1 MTQPAPQPPAGPPP
15 QPTTPPAGQVGQQ
28 PPPAAPPA
36 SPAQPPPSAPQPQP
50 YGSPPQTPP
59 QQPPTPPQ
67 GWTPPPTGWQGSP
80 FPEWQPPP
88 GQPPAPPYTPA
99 PTGQPPAPSDP
110 GPPQPL
116 SPPPAGQPDND
127 GGGYDLSRLPKAA
140 REEIERLRSQMS
152 ERDTQ
157 LRTATVSQHAGTAA
171 GQAGVNPAALL
182 GSTAWQQAA
191 AGLDPAAPDYAQRLA
206 WTIQTIA
213 AQNPWMAAQPAGP
226 PQPQLPARSGG
237 HFGGAPTA
245 TTMSLDEQIAE
256 AQKAGNW
263 RKVISL
269 QNQKLTAAHQQQPQ

>member
-1 MTQPAPQPPAGPPP
+1 
-15 QPTTPPAGQVGQQ
+15 
-28 PPPAAPPA
+28 
-36 SPAQPPPSAPQPQP
+36 
-50 YGSPPQTPP
+50 
-59 QQPPTPPQ
+59 
-67 GWTPPPTGWQGSP
+67 
-80 FPEWQPPP
+80 
-88 GQPPAPPYTPA
+88 
-99 PTGQPPAPSDP
+99 
-110 GPPQPL
+110 
-116 SPPPAGQPDND
+116 
-127 GGGYDLSRLPKAA
+127 
-140 REEIERLRSQMS
+140 MS

-213 AQNPWMAAQPAGP
+213 AQNPWMAAQPADP

-237 HFGGAPTA
+237 HFGGAPA
-245 TTMSLDEQIAE
+245 AAAMSLDEQITE